1 MIKDEF
7 KFIGKNKL
15 ILLSVLVITLIPF
28 LYCIFFLKS
37 VWDPYGD
44 TKNLPVAVVNLD
56 QPVTYQGKKL
66 DVGAQTLT
74 KLKKNRQLGWH
85 FVSEAEAKKGMKADK
100 YYTVIT
106 LPKDFS
112 KNAATVLDEHP
123 KKMTLKYETNDS
135 LNYIGQV
142 ISGIGVDSLNS
153 EIRANVTNAYA
164 SAVFDQIK
172 TIGNGMKTAA
182 GAATQIDAGQV
193 KLDDGIDQ
201 YTVAVSQVND
211 GVQTMKVKVAP
222 MSSQIPK
229 LASGAN
235 QVAGG
240 LQTLNGSTTNLA
252 SGVNQLAAGS
262 GQVTSGLGTLQS
274 QTGTLNSGVG
284 HIATGSTK
292 VTNGLGTLQSQTGT
306 LKSGVGQLATGS
318 NKVTS
323 GLASLQSQTAPL
335 KSGVGQLVTGS
346 DAVTSGLDTLQSQ
359 AGLLVDGTAQ
369 LQTGSKKLT
378 TGVKNYTQSVT
389 TLSNGIDQLAS
400 STSSLDNGTKA
411 LVTGSSQ
418 LTQGLQQVGKSVD
431 SQNQQAASSLPKL
444 QNTLTEYEAKLKS
457 EPNQNPELIAGFEQ
471 IQASV
476 NALISQ
482 TQTNGAK
489 MATTLNQ
496 SLIPGSEELT
506 NGLTT
511 LNQQVPT
518 LTAAIIGLQSGS
530 KQIIANN
537 DQLVTGAN
545 NLTDGIGQMATQTPS
560 LVRGVD
566 QLYTGSSQVSGGLST
581 LNHQVPVLTSGV
593 NQLYAG
599 SNQVSGG
606 LGSLNSQVP
615 ALTSGINQLYTGS
628 SQVSGGLG
636 TLNGQVPTLTNGVG
650 QLTNG
655 ASQVAGGVNQLNAS
669 VPTLVSGVNQ
679 LADGTGQI
687 NDKSDTLKSG
697 SSQLE
702 DGDKKFAKTLTSTA
716 RKVNGITLTGDTAKM
731 FAAPTKTAQ
740 KHYSYVPNYGHA
752 LAPYVLSLALYVGA
766 LVFNFAYPIRKVSRA
781 NGTATQWFL
790 SKVAIGGAVAL
801 GTAVL
806 EATLMMATGLKVDNI
821 GLFYLTAILFSFTS
835 MYLIMF
841 LSMAFDNPGRFVA
854 MVGLMLQLGGAGGTF
869 PMEITNQFYN
879 AIHPFLPMT
888 YSIMNFRNALT
899 GGIAN
904 STVNL
909 GFMVLIAF
917 TIGSLLLLWGTMI
930 LLQRHHLMGISQL
943 DDNQKLQA
951 VEK

>member
-66 DVGAQTLT
+66 DVGEQTLT
-74 KLKKNRQLGWH
+74 KLKKNHQLGWH

-274 QTGTLNSGVG
+274 QTGTL
-284 HIATGSTK
+284 
-292 VTNGLGTLQSQTGT
+292 
-306 LKSGVGQLATGS
+306 KSGVGQLATGS

-418 LTQGLQQVGKSVD
+418 VTQGLQQVGKSVD
-431 SQNQQAASSLPKL
+431 SQNQQAAASLPKL

-518 LTAAIIGLQSGS
+518 LTEAIIGLQSGS

-606 LGSLNSQVP
+606 LGSLNNQVP

-702 DGDKKFAKTLTSTA
+702 DGDKKFAKTLTSSA

-781 NGTATQWFL
+781 DGTATQWFL

-899 GGIAN
+899 GGIAD
-904 STVNL
+904 STVTL

>member
-74 KLKKNRQLGWH
+74 KLKKNHQLGWH

-235 QVAGG
+235 QVTGG

-262 GQVTSGLGTLQS
+262 GQVTS
-274 QTGTLNSGVG
+274 
-284 HIATGSTK
+284 
-292 VTNGLGTLQSQTGT
+292 GLGTLQSQTGT

-378 TGVKNYTQSVT
+378 TGVKNYPQSVT

-418 LTQGLQQVGKSVD
+418 VTQGLQQVGKSVD
-431 SQNQQAASSLPKL
+431 SQNQQAAASLPKL

-496 SLIPGSEELT
+496 SLIPGSGELT
-506 NGLTT
+506 NGVTT

-606 LGSLNSQVP
+606 LGSLNNQVP

-702 DGDKKFAKTLTSTA
+702 DGDKKFAKTLTSSA

-781 NGTATQWFL
+781 DGTATQWFL

-899 GGIAN
+899 GGIAD
-904 STVNL
+904 STVTL

>member
-66 DVGAQTLT
+66 DVGEQTLT
-74 KLKKNRQLGWH
+74 KLKKNHQLGWH

-274 QTGTLNSGVG
+274 QTGTL
-284 HIATGSTK
+284 
-292 VTNGLGTLQSQTGT
+292 
-306 LKSGVGQLATGS
+306 KSGVGQLATGS

-418 LTQGLQQVGKSVD
+418 VTQGLQQVGKSVD
-431 SQNQQAASSLPKL
+431 SQNQQAAASLPKL

-606 LGSLNSQVP
+606 LGSLNNQVP

-702 DGDKKFAKTLTSTA
+702 DGDKKFAKTLTSSA

-781 NGTATQWFL
+781 DGTATQWFL

>member
-66 DVGAQTLT
+66 DVGEQTLT
-74 KLKKNRQLGWH
+74 KLKKNHQLGWH
-85 FVSEAEAKKGMKADK
+85 FVSEAEAKRGMKADK

-240 LQTLNGSTTNLA
+240 LQTLNNGTKSLANGSTQVTNGLGA
-252 SGVNQLAAGS
+252 LQSKTGTLQSGVNQLATGS
-262 GQVTSGLGTLQS
+262 NAVSSGLGTLQ
-274 QTGTLNSGVG
+274 
-284 HIATGSTK
+284 TK
-292 VTNGLGTLQSQTGT
+292 
-306 LKSGVGQLATGS
+306 
-318 NKVTS
+318 
-323 GLASLQSQTAPL
+323 
-335 KSGVGQLVTGS
+335 
-346 DAVTSGLDTLQSQ
+346 
-359 AGLLVDGTAQ
+359 AGLLNNGTTQ
-369 LQTGSKKLT
+369 LQKGSNDLT
-378 TGVKNYTQSVT
+378 DGVKSYTQNVA
-389 TLSNGIDQLAS
+389 TLSSGIDQLAGN
-400 STSSLDNGTKA
+400 TSSLADGTKA
-411 LVTGSSQ
+411 LASGSSQ
-418 LTQGLQQVGKSVD
+418 LTQGLQQMGSAVD
-431 SQNQQAASSLPKL
+431 EQNQQAAASLPQL
-444 QNTLTEYEAKLKS
+444 QTSLAAYETKLKS
-457 EPNQNPELIAGFEQ
+457 EATQDPELIAGFEQ

-482 TQTNGAK
+482 TETNGTK

-496 SLIPGSEELT
+496 ALIPDSDTLT
-506 NGLTT
+506 KHLTT
-511 LNQQVPT
+511 LTQKVPT
-518 LTAAIIGLQSGS
+518 LTAAIVGLQKGS

-537 DQLVTGAN
+537 EQLVTGA
-545 NLTDGIGQMATQTPS
+545 TDLNSGINQLASQTPA
-560 LVRGVD
+560 LINGVG
-566 QLYTGSSQVSGGLST
+566 QLYS
-581 LNHQVPVLTSGV
+581 
-593 NQLYAG
+593 G

-606 LGSLNSQVP
+606 LGSLN
-615 ALTSGINQLYTGS
+615 N
-628 SQVSGGLG
+628 
-636 TLNGQVPTLTNGVG
+636 QVPTLTSGVNQLYSGSSKISNGLVSLNN
-650 QLTNG
+650 QVPTLTNG

-702 DGDKKFAKTLTSTA
+702 DGDKKFAKTLTSSA

-781 NGTATQWFL
+781 DGTATQWFL

>member
-74 KLKKNRQLGWH
+74 KLKKNHQLGWH

-274 QTGTLNSGVG
+274 QTGTL
-284 HIATGSTK
+284 
-292 VTNGLGTLQSQTGT
+292 
-306 LKSGVGQLATGS
+306 KSGVGQLATGS

-418 LTQGLQQVGKSVD
+418 VTQGLQQVGKSVD
-431 SQNQQAASSLPKL
+431 SQNQQAAASLPKL

-606 LGSLNSQVP
+606 LGSLNNQVP

-702 DGDKKFAKTLTSTA
+702 DGDKKFAKTLTSSA
-716 RKVNGITLTGDTAKM
+716 RMVNGITLTGDTAKM

-781 NGTATQWFL
+781 DGTATQWFL

-899 GGIAN
+899 GGIAD
-904 STVNL
+904 STVTL

>member
-66 DVGAQTLT
+66 DVGEQTLT
-74 KLKKNRQLGWH
+74 KLKKNHQLGWH

-274 QTGTLNSGVG
+274 QTGTL
-284 HIATGSTK
+284 
-292 VTNGLGTLQSQTGT
+292 
-306 LKSGVGQLATGS
+306 KSGVGQLATGS

-418 LTQGLQQVGKSVD
+418 VTQGLQQVGKSVD
-431 SQNQQAASSLPKL
+431 SQNQQAAASLPKL

-606 LGSLNSQVP
+606 LGSLNNQVP

-702 DGDKKFAKTLTSTA
+702 DGDKKFAKTLTSSA

-766 LVFNFAYPIRKVSRA
+766 LVFNFAYPIRKVSSA
-781 NGTATQWFL
+781 DGTATQWFL

-899 GGIAN
+899 GGIAD
-904 STVNL
+904 STVTL

>member
-74 KLKKNRQLGWH
+74 KLKKNHQLGWH

-274 QTGTLNSGVG
+274 QTGTL
-284 HIATGSTK
+284 
-292 VTNGLGTLQSQTGT
+292 
-306 LKSGVGQLATGS
+306 KSGVGQLATGS

-335 KSGVGQLVTGS
+335 KSGVGQLETGS

-418 LTQGLQQVGKSVD
+418 VTQGLQQVGKSVD
-431 SQNQQAASSLPKL
+431 SQNQQAAASLPKL

-606 LGSLNSQVP
+606 LGSLNNQVP

-702 DGDKKFAKTLTSTA
+702 DGDKKFAKTLTSSA

-781 NGTATQWFL
+781 DGTATQWFL

-899 GGIAN
+899 GGIAD
-904 STVNL
+904 STVTL

-930 LLQRHHLMGISQL
+930 LLQRRHLMGISQL